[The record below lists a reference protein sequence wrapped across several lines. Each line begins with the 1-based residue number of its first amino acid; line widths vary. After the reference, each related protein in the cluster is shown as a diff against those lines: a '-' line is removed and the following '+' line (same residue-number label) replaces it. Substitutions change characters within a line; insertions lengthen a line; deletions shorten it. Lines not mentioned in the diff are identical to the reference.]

1 MDPIIGGALI
11 SGGASVLGSALGFGT
26 QAKNFKNQKKL
37 MRIQQ
42 EYARENATTQYNR
55 QRDLT
60 HDSWALNVAGQRD
73 AGINPSF
80 VDGSVSGNTPSV
92 GAADAPPIPSADMDA
107 VGVGNMFTNVGNNA
121 AHILTAISDS
131 KLKEQQAQTQ
141 RIDNI
146 TRLSENLAR
155 LAKMK
160 GEAKTAEARGD
171 IDEQLKE
178 QTKLFESMSM
188 RDKLAM
194 LQNDRSVSDIYANL
208 YGDMAQNKLALLR
221 NQVREAYYSGEIKKK
236 DFEAYDKRLQN
247 ELLQGSARAALDYAN
262 AAVAPTQAALNRS
275 ATALNKANAQG
286 VQLDNR
292 LKTLTFDDK
301 LIESFESAEQSKLRT
316 VGMKLQNLPHSV
328 SEHFT
333 RSALFALERIQ
344 KGHGSP
350 ADFALVASQTAR
362 EYTMYSNDQ
371 AKDWAKI
378 LLGVIPGSSSGSSSS
393 SPSSGYVVNS
403 PNVPQ
408 YK

>member
-1 MDPIIGGALI
+1 MAIDPTVGAALV
-11 SGGASVLGSALGFGT
+11 SGAASTVGTLLGFGT

-60 HDSWALNVAGQRD
+60 RDSWALNVAGQRA

-121 AHILTAISDS
+121 AHILSAISDS
-131 KLKEQQAQTQ
+131 KLKEQQAKSQS
-141 RIDNI
+141 IDNI

-262 AAVAPTQAALNRS
+262 AAVAPTVAALNRS
-275 ATALNKANAQG
+275 QVGLNDSQTEFNKKSMDNRVESTRLANIPKDTKEILMRNPWIKKYMDALDRGEKPNYETKWHVDQLLLEYGLRDSKYQG
-286 VQLDNR
+286 VNIGTIIDAIFR
-292 LKTLTFDDK
+292 
-301 LIESFESAEQSKLRT
+301 
-316 VGMKLQNLPHSV
+316 
-328 SEHFT
+328 
-333 RSALFALERIQ
+333 
-344 KGHGSP
+344 
-350 ADFALVASQTAR
+350 
-362 EYTMYSNDQ
+362 
-371 AKDWAKI
+371 
-378 LLGVIPGSSSGSSSS
+378 
-393 SPSSGYVVNS
+393 
-403 PNVPQ
+403 
-408 YK
+408 

>member
-1 MDPIIGGALI
+1 MAIDPTVGAALV
-11 SGGASVLGSALGFGT
+11 SGAASTVGTLLGFGT

-60 HDSWALNVAGQRD
+60 RDSWALNVAGQRA

-131 KLKEQQAQTQ
+131 KLKEQQAKSQS
-141 RIDNI
+141 IDNI

-221 NQVREAYYSGEIKKK
+221 NQVREAYYSGKIKKK

-262 AAVAPTQAALNRS
+262 ASVAPTQAALNNSLAGLNRSKTVGQNLENSIKS
-275 ATALNKANAQG
+275 ATKDDVVAIMHSNRVKAWYDA
-286 VQLDNR
+286 
-292 LKTLTFDDK
+292 
-301 LIESFESAEQSKLRT
+301 QSKDVQQIIMSSQAVRDAVT
-316 VGMKLQNLPHSV
+316 SLQNGRELSWSEYKALGAAMGYENAGKLVGTLIDALSLKAKGNTKVSV
-328 SEHFT
+328 VKH
-333 RSALFALERIQ
+333 
-344 KGHGSP
+344 
-350 ADFALVASQTAR
+350 V
-362 EYTMYSNDQ
+362 
-371 AKDWAKI
+371 
-378 LLGVIPGSSSGSSSS
+378 SS
-393 SPSSGYVVNS
+393 
-403 PNVPQ
+403 
-408 YK
+408 KK